1 MSIIDTPETEESL
14 LLSDEAF
21 EDNNDPVQFI
31 FEDPSSMLLGQIV
44 YDL

>member
-1 MSIIDTPETEESL
+1 MSITDTPEIEESL
-14 LLSDEAF
+14 LLNDEAF
-21 EDNNDPVQFI
+21 EEDNDPVQFI